1 MGSRE
6 SSTPIDPGACHPTH
20 RLDPEFMSTAKGN
33 AMSVQ
38 SSKSL
43 SRRTVLIAAASA
55 APLLA
60 MGSAKAA
67 GLPPAAV
74 SYQPTP
80 KDGHQCS
87 DCKLFVEP
95 RSCKSVTGDIAP
107 EGWCKLWAKKA

>member
-1 MGSRE
+1 
-6 SSTPIDPGACHPTH
+6 
-20 RLDPEFMSTAKGN
+20 MSD
-33 AMSVQ
+33 S
-38 SSKSL
+38 SSKSV
-43 SRRTVLIAAASA
+43 SRRTVLIAAAGV

-87 DCKLFVEP
+87 ECKLFVEP
-95 RSCKSVTGDIAP
+95 RSCKSVAGDIAP